1 MDINQFELER
11 LGSFFILYGLN
22 VLYALGLIV
31 VGWWLAGL
39 VERGLLRAFGV
50 THRMDATV
58 AGFLASIA
66 RYAVLV
72 FVGVAVLQRFG
83 IQTTSIIAVLGATS
97 LAIGLA
103 LQGTLANLAAGVML
117 LLFRPFKLGD
127 SVEVA
132 GVSGTVK
139 GLSLFTTEMAS
150 GANVQ
155 VLIPNAKVW
164 GSNIVNN
171 SAYPLRRFDL
181 TVEAPADSKCEA
193 LIAEA
198 VAFLK
203 ADQRVLADPAPA
215 GVVTKMLLDRV
226 EINVSAWTR
235 SEDGGDVKARLTTY
249 LRSRLVTIADP
260 DQPAIIDVARK
271 KSVTA

>member
-1 MDINQFELER
+1 MDVTTLNLEA
-11 LGSFFILYGLN
+11 LGNLFVLYGLN
-22 VLYALGLIV
+22 ILYALGLIV
-31 VGWWLAGL
+31 IGWWVASFAENL
-39 VERGLLRAFGV
+39 VLRALGA
-50 THRMDATV
+50 THRVDATV
-58 AGFLASIA
+58 AGFLGSIA

-117 LLFRPFKLGD
+117 LMFRPFKLGD

-139 GLSLFTTEMAS
+139 GLSLFTTELAS
-150 GANVQ
+150 GSNVQ

-171 SAYPLRRFDL
+171 SAYAQRRFDL
-181 TVEAPADSKCEA
+181 TLEVARDADAEA
-193 LIAEA
+193 LIEDA

-203 ADQRVLADPAPA
+203 ADARVIESPGPSAS
-215 GVVTKMLLDRV
+215 VSKMLLDRV
-226 EINVSAWTR
+226 E
-235 SEDGGDVKARLTTY
+235 
-249 LRSRLVTIADP
+249 VTISGWTASADNGAVKTALTRHLRQRLLAP
-260 DQPAIIDVARK
+260 PPAA
-271 KSVTA
+271 